1 MISIQGTLLIVSA
14 IALSGYF
21 YNEKSYKHKYAIKR
35 MTGYL
40 LFYRL
45 LFSGSKFLV
54 AAGFLY
60 FFSIPALKLLADQ
73 QIIYGDKRTY
83 RDYLL
88 NVFDSWEPYKLL
100 FITCVTFCV
109 SIFYTWVTNSL
120 NIMKVALLHNIHEYF
135 ASVYVK
141 VQQKSGNKSDDI
153 TEFEKA
159 SITWKKAKRLVKVN
173 RYKAAEKNEFKL
185 HLFEATLKWNPVLVS
200 LSTGKGYIGYVFADK
215 MENIHAED
223 DAFSIIPVA
232 SGYRDEQQVF
242 KINELHQNIATEL
255 SSISESLDRSKN
267 FNNTSFS
274 DPRVHLAESLAES
287 FRVSFPFSSVVSV
300 SYFKISD
307 IKHVCENG
315 I

>member
-1 MISIQGTLLIVSA
+1 MFIVSA

-54 AAGFLY
+54 AAGFFY
-60 FFSIPALKLLADQ
+60 FFTVPVLKTLANEESVFGDGQ
-73 QIIYGDKRTY
+73 TYGQ
-83 RDYLL
+83 YLL
-88 NVFDSWEPYKLL
+88 NIFDSWAPYKLL
-100 FITCVTFCV
+100 FITLATFCV
-109 SIFYTWVTNSL
+109 SVIYTWLTN
-120 NIMKVALLHNIHEYF
+120 LLSIAKIFLSHNINEFF
-135 ASVYVK
+135 AGVYVK
-141 VQQKSGNKSDDI
+141 AQKKSGNENDYIKEFKKAKI
-153 TEFEKA
+153 TL
-159 SITWKKAKRLVKVN
+159 KKAKRLLKVH

-200 LSTGKGYIGYVFADK
+200 LSTGKAYVGYVFADK
-215 MENIHAED
+215 MESIHAED

-232 SGYRDEQQVF
+232 SGYRDDDQKF
-242 KINELHQNIATEL
+242 KINELHENIATEL
-255 SSISESLDRSKN
+255 IDISESDKRGASL
-267 FNNTSFS
+267 NNTPIN
-274 DPRVHLAESLAES
+274 DPRIQLAESLSES

-307 IKHVCENG
+307 IKSACKTGV
-315 I
+315 